1 MNYITIIWRLQ
12 TPVSTRILRLAKKWW
27 KYFKNILSET
37 DLVPL
42 QHLRWSYLWQ
52 LTTLVN
58 GNWNHCLAIV
68 RKSPILDNAWILD
81 LRLRIK
87 KSIFDKIRIRG
98 SHLDLQKHPLMV
110 ASWKF
115 IHKEFISKQPL
126 NSVSKTREK
135 SSTNISERTYFLTH
149 VFDFIRIR
157 GSHQDF
163 AEHLSIVPENAIFH
177 NEKQPLKRILKTLF
191 LKTTP
196 VNYRNRRMINNRS
209 IKHCVSRKI
218 LEKYMYR
225 GSYFSKLGF

>member
-1 MNYITIIWRLQ
+1 M
-12 TPVSTRILRLAKKWW
+12 
-27 KYFKNILSET
+27 
-37 DLVPL
+37 
-42 QHLRWSYLWQ
+42 WQ
-52 LTTLVN
+52 LTALINVS
-58 GNWNHCLAIV
+58 WNHCVAIV
-68 RKSPILDNAWILD
+68 RKSPILDNAWFLN
-81 LRLRIK
+81 LCWHIK
-87 KSIFDKIRIRG
+87 KLIFDKIRIRG

-115 IHKEFISKQPL
+115 IHKEFILKQPL

-157 GSHQDF
+157 GRHQDF

-177 NEKQPLKRILKTLF
+177 NEKQPLKGILKTLF

-196 VNYRNRRMINNRS
+196 VNYRNRRMINNRW
-209 IKHCVSRKI
+209 IKHCVRRKI

-225 GSYFSKLGF
+225 GPYFSKLGF